1 MAEPTFKPRPSTFTP
16 GRQFADSI
24 STTRLRVVLARLLPT
39 WDRFRIE
46 KAIHALRLWG
56 HRAVFDVNKCP
67 SPFGTRVF
75 TGRELLT
82 LFLDDA
88 FFQTVTRGRAEP
100 LLVLTND
107 GVRVNYSPSASFVGG
122 LGHVDKLLRV
132 CGELG
137 ITLET
142 GVRTRNGEASVGQ
155 ILRYAVSHFDLGQEL
170 EWSLEA
176 LARYL
181 VPLPGWT
188 NRFGEA
194 FTFDKV
200 TQYMCDRRAGE
211 GPCLG
216 THVPYA
222 LCVILGLDRREGFLS
237 RSMAHRAEEHLR
249 SLSGYLEAH
258 QTQDGTWRRRWA
270 PGMAPLGPGE
280 DDSHFAALT
289 LVGHHLEWV
298 AIAPPECRPS
308 ERCVRRAIA
317 FALEVAERLSYIE
330 INNNYHLFT
339 HIGRALCLL
348 AGVEV
353 PEAYRILLG
362 QEAAEDT
369 AVT

>member
-1 MAEPTFKPRPSTFTP
+1 MPEPTFKPRASTLTP
-16 GRQFADSI
+16 GHQFADSI
-24 STTRLRVVLARLLPT
+24 STARLKVVLARLLPT
-39 WDRFRIE
+39 WDKFRID
-46 KAIHALRLWG
+46 KSIHALRLWG
-56 HRAVFDVNKCP
+56 HRAVFDINKYP

-88 FFQTVTRGRAEP
+88 FFRAVTRGRAEP
-100 LLVLTND
+100 LSVLTND
-107 GVRVNYSPSASFVGG
+107 GVRLDYSPSVSFVGG
-122 LGHVDKLLRV
+122 LGHIDKLLRV

-137 ITLET
+137 ITAET
-142 GVRTRNGEASVGQ
+142 GVRTRNGESNVGQ
-155 ILRYAVSHFDLGQEL
+155 ILQYAVSHFDLGQEL

-188 NRFGEA
+188 NRFGET

-200 TQYMCDRRAGE
+200 TQYMCDRRMGE
-211 GPCLG
+211 GACFG
-216 THVPYA
+216 THLPYT
-222 LCVILGLDRREGFLS
+222 LCVVLGLDRRENFLS
-237 RSMAHRAEEHLR
+237 RSIARRAEEHLR
-249 SLSGYLEAH
+249 SISGCLETH
-258 QTQDGTWRRRWA
+258 QTEDGTWPHRWA
-270 PGMAPLGPGE
+270 AGTAASRSNK

-289 LVGHHLEWV
+289 LVGHHLEWI

-308 ERCVRRAIA
+308 ERCVRKAIA
-317 FALEVAERLSYIE
+317 FALDVAERLPTAE

-353 PEAYRILLG
+353 LEAYRVLLH
-362 QEAAEDT
+362 QEAAEGP